1 MLASFMYFLVVAVLL
16 SAAALAA
23 ERVIRLAR
31 GASRWIWPAAMIA
44 SILIPCVVSYVS
56 IQIPGTNATPAAPAM
71 SHAVVLREATS
82 VHLPAVAWGGPLYTA
97 APDVNREIDFL
108 LRAGWIVASV
118 LLLAA
123 LAANG
128 ITLAARRRS
137 WASSTIAGIPVNVAP
152 DLGPAIVGL
161 LRPRIVVPR
170 WLLTV
175 SPGQQRWVIEHE
187 QAHLEAG
194 DPMLLALAVALVVLM
209 PWNLPLWWQLHRL
222 RHAIEVDC
230 DSRVLRGR
238 RADADAAEEYGM
250 TLIEIGRRRSRIFG
264 AVAAMSETRSLLERR
279 IRIMISRPGTWL
291 KLSAIPLAAL
301 ALGLTAVAAQI
312 TPPGTPPPQMASV
325 PASTLDQYAGFYRF
339 GPNVVMNVKRD
350 GSHLVTQVTGQG
362 PVEFFPASPTEFF
375 SKLVNAQITFV
386 QDAQGGSNSLVLHQ
400 HGRTF
405 TAPRVDAATADEI
418 NGAVTARFEAQ
429 TPEPGS
435 EAALRHLV
443 EGLIS
448 GHPDYSVMGP
458 GLASATRVQLPNLH
472 AGAANAGPIQS
483 IQFLGVAKNGW
494 DVYDVRQRNGISH
507 WQINLD
513 STSGKVMGAWVTP
526 GP

>member
-1 MLASFMYFLVVAVLL
+1 MLASFVYFLVVAVLL

-31 GASRWIWPAAMIA
+31 GASRWIWLTAMIA

-56 IQIPGTNATPAAPAM
+56 IQIPGTNATPAAPAAP
-71 SHAVVLREATS
+71 HAVVLREATS
-82 VHLPAVAWGGPLYTA
+82 VHLPALTWGGPLYAA
-97 APDVNREIDFL
+97 APYMNREVDSL
-108 LRAGWIVASV
+108 LRAGWMLASIV
-118 LLLAA
+118 LLAA
-123 LAANG
+123 LAVNG
-128 ITLAARRRS
+128 ITLAARKRG
-137 WASSTIAGIPVNVAP
+137 WAKSTIAGIPVNIAP

-170 WLLTV
+170 WLLTA
-175 SPGQQRWVIEHE
+175 PAGQQRWVIEHE

-194 DPMLLALAVALVVLM
+194 DPMLLAVAVVLVVLM

-250 TLIEIGRRRSRIFG
+250 TLIEIGRRRSRTFG

-279 IRIMISRPGTWL
+279 IRIMISHPGTWL
-291 KLSAIPLAAL
+291 KLSAIPLAAF

-312 TPPGTPPPQMASV
+312 TPPSTPPQQMASV

-339 GPNVVMNVKRD
+339 GPNMIMSVKRD
-350 GSHLVTQVTGQG
+350 GSHLITQMTAQG
-362 PVEFFPASPTEFF
+362 PVEIFPESATEFF
-375 SKLVNAQITFV
+375 SKAVNAQITFV
-386 QDAQGGSNSLVLHQ
+386 QDAQGQTNSLVLHQ
-400 HGRTF
+400 HGQTV
-405 TAPRVDAATADEI
+405 TAPRVDAGAAAEI
-418 NGAVTARFEAQ
+418 NSAVTARFAAQ

-435 EAALRHLV
+435 ETALRHLV

-448 GHPDYSVMGP
+448 GHPDYSAMGP
-458 GLASATRVQLPNLH
+458 GLASAARAQLPRLH
-472 AGAANAGPIQS
+472 AGAASYGAIQS
-483 IQFLGVAKNGW
+483 IQFLGVGKNGW
-494 DVYDVRQRNGISH
+494 DVYDVRQQHGISH

-513 STSGKVMGAWVTP
+513 PTSGKVIGALVMP